1 MDHLKAIQNG
11 CRSKCGGKGIHHSYR
26 SDRHNRKIVHG
37 RWQCFLN
44 SIEIKFNKNMVALK
58 LSYVHVFKVHTEIGS
73 Y

>member
-11 CRSKCGGKGIHHSYR
+11 CRSKYGGKGIHHSYK
-26 SDRHNRKIVHG
+26 SDRHKRKIVDG

-44 SIEIKFNKNMVALK
+44 SIEIKFNKNMVTLK
-58 LSYVHVFKVHTEIGS
+58 LSNAHVFKVHTEIGS